1 MTKKIIVQKFE
12 IQWINFLV
20 AQEPIAAIL
29 YRMDSKVPFGLE
41 IAGWLH
47 QEKDSSP
54 VYEEDDS
61 LDKEPIFGARKNAAT
76 CMSAIKYGNTNP
88 QDR

>member
-1 MTKKIIVQKFE
+1 MAKNIIVQNFQ

-20 AQEPIAAIL
+20 VQEPITAIL

-41 IAGWLH
+41 GTGWLH

-61 LDKEPIFGARKNAAT
+61 LDKGPVFWARKNAAT